1 MKNDG
6 VNRDTGIEVG
16 DLVRVVGDIGPHDPG
31 NFRGNDFIVEQVE
44 DKQLLLVGANGHE
57 WWFYPQELEI
67 MQEASQVEANDD
79 QKKYEDDCKKCYEI
93 LKDWYERTGYID
105 PEELIE
111 KLNGMGWDKG

>member
-31 NFRGNDFIVEQVE
+31 GFAGNDFIVEQVE

-67 MQEASQVEANDD
+67 MQEASQVEANED
-79 QKKYEDDCKKCYEI
+79 QEKYEDDCKKCYEI

>member
-6 VNRDTGIEVG
+6 VNRVTGIEVG

-67 MQEASQVEANDD
+67 MQEKAALKSVYAEEERL
-79 QKKYEDDCKKCYEI
+79 QKR
-93 LKDWYERTGYID
+93 KDLAYKLCEKINSGYIHYD
-105 PEELIE
+105 
-111 KLNGMGWDKG
+111 DKMAALKEIFKD